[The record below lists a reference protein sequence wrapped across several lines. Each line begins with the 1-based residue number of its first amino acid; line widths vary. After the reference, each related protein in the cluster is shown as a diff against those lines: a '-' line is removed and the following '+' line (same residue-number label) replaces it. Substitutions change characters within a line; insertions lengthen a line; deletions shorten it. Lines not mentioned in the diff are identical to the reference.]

1 MPAGSLLGA
10 LAVTQLADRVG
21 RKKTIILAGIV
32 WVIGSILQC
41 ASVVRVGNNFI
52 TIDITTL
59 LSYTESGNARSWP
72 DHFWYLRWSCQ
83 RCRPHLPIG
92 NYGSCYSR

>member
-41 ASVVRVGNNFI
+41 ASVVRVGINF
-52 TIDITTL
+52 
-59 LSYTESGNARSWP
+59 Y
-72 DHFWYLRWSCQ
+72 H
-83 RCRPHLPIG
+83 H
-92 NYGSCYSR
+92 

>member
-1 MPAGSLLGA
+1 MFILITSFYWKTLTLDDCQPGPSAQGAIVAAMPAGSLLGA

-41 ASVVRVGNNFI
+41 ASVVRVGIN
-52 TIDITTL
+52 L
-59 LSYTESGNARSWP
+59 YY
-72 DHFWYLRWSCQ
+72 H
-83 RCRPHLPIG
+83 
-92 NYGSCYSR
+92 